1 MYRRHSANSLGF
13 DVFKLFSRSFIY
25 HRNRMGPRLE
35 PCGTPHLIFFAA
47 DILPFIRIFRTLV
60 KNFVAEHRGGGVL
73 LTGGGS
79 QSELICIL
87 FYEKMLR
94 SCP

>member
-1 MYRRHSANSLGF
+1 
-13 DVFKLFSRSFIY
+13 
-25 HRNRMGPRLE
+25 MGPRLE

-60 KNFVAEHRGGGVL
+60 KISLLNIEGGG
-73 LTGGGS
+73 GGA

-94 SCP
+94 ICP